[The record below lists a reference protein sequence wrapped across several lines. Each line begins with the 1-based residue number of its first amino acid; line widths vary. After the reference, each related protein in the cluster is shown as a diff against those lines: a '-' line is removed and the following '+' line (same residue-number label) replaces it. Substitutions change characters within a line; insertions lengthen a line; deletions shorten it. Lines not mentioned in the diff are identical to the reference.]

1 MSKARDTIFVSVA
14 MVALSAALA
23 ACGGSSNSRS
33 SSTSAS
39 KTAAATTVSQ
49 TSSATGGT
57 PATPSKIHATL
68 HAADHTPTAGKLWA
82 YSIHVTDASGH
93 PLSGTVRIQ
102 FTLAGLVVGTDHPPV
117 HALKDG
123 SWHELLTFPKAAVGH
138 PLNFQAVVQTP
149 VGSTTLNWPVTVK
162 P

>member
-1 MSKARDTIFVSVA
+1 MIQARHKILVSIV
-14 MVALSAALA
+14 LLALA
-23 ACGGSSNSRS
+23 GGLTACGGGSKSK
-33 SSTSAS
+33 SSTTAS
-39 KTAAATTVSQ
+39 KSGAATTISK

-57 PATPSKIHATL
+57 PAAPSKVHATL
-68 HAADHTPTAGKLWA
+68 NAENHTPTAGKLWP

-102 FTLAGLVVGTDHPPV
+102 FTLAGYVVGTDHPPV
-117 HALKDG
+117 HPLKDG
-123 SWHELLTFPKAAVGH
+123 SWHDLLTFPKAAVGH
-138 PLNFQAVVQTP
+138 PLTFQAVVHTP